1 MLKYIFHYDKITVI
15 MIVFQYAQY
24 QRFATE
30 EYVLRS
36 GGVLCPQPGCGM
48 GILADADCNKIT
60 CINGCGV
67 GSSVIST
74 NSFWFS
80 MFFVGFAFKG
90 FT

>member
-1 MLKYIFHYDKITVI
+1 M
-15 MIVFQYAQY
+15 QY

-48 GILADADCNKIT
+48 GILADLDCNKIT

-67 GSSVIST
+67 SYQLGNCKRIKYQCNV
-74 NSFWFS
+74 
-80 MFFVGFAFKG
+80 
-90 FT
+90 